1 MNLELVDSGSTEE
14 WMRFPPDSGCYGMG
28 ANLQRSPPHLF
39 LDWACPDASLPKSR
53 DPGRGRGRRT
63 SKSFQQLACLTL
75 PAGSERACNRCCFK
89 RCKGKMLWMNPWRGA
104 TPCHFPWLTSA
115 ILAADTSP
123 GQGCLYRNIMKTN
136 HHVALQLVD
145 YITLEYI
152 APHCSWWMLWMRN
165 SMSDLSPGQVWS
177 GNFPAGEMFFMSKV
191 SRTFDQKFRFE
202 VNFSCT
208 LVPL

>member
-89 RCKGKMLWMNPWRGA
+89 RWEGKM
-104 TPCHFPWLTSA
+104 
-115 ILAADTSP
+115 AADTSP

-136 HHVALQLVD
+136 HHVVLQLVD

-165 SMSDLSPGQVWS
+165 SMPDLSPGQVWS
-177 GNFPAGEMFFMSKV
+177 GNLPAGEMFFMSKV

-202 VNFSCT
+202 VIFSLFKSVGRLDYT
-208 LVPL
+208 HINIKLA